1 MYELLLLTVQRIDD
15 EKVYLYAMELEYHN
29 ILRIVKSIEKHEE
42 CLSWSIGKVTMV
54 DSVKEWS
61 LEKNTYVTSGDRLT
75 HTDEYKVKRLIA
87 NKVSYP
93 ARIISGKCMDEY
105 RLLRI
110 SKIYD
115 IKNSIDKIVINAALM
130 GSNSKIDMV
139 VLDHKWI
146 TYWKDNV
153 DDITKVEKY
162 KKLMSF
168 YRNHFIAIAKNNGK
182 EIEVAGFLKL

>member
-15 EKVYLYAMELEYHN
+15 EKVYLYAMELEYQN
-29 ILRIVKSIEKHEE
+29 ILRIVKSIEKHEK

-54 DSVKEWS
+54 DSVKGWS

-75 HTDEYKVKRLIA
+75 DTDEYKVRRLIA

-93 ARIISGKCMDEY
+93 TRIISGKCMDEY
-105 RLLRI
+105 KLLRI

-115 IKNSIDKIVINAALM
+115 IKISIDKIVINATLM
-130 GSNSKIDMV
+130 GSDSKIDIV

-153 DDITKVEKY
+153 EDITKVEKY
-162 KKLMSF
+162 KKVMSF